1 MNKPL
6 LLVFH
11 PDLSQ
16 SKVNRA
22 LVATLQDQDK
32 IDIVDIQKLYN
43 GSLDI
48 MNDGAIEAQRL
59 ISASH
64 IILQFPIY
72 WYSVP
77 PIFKAWMDAVLT
89 RMFYLFY
96 EQEGQHIEGKPL
108 YLHITV
114 GNLSSAYQKLGQNG
128 FTLDE
133 LMAPLKATAR
143 RCGLIWH
150 PPHVI
155 FNANQL
161 NENDITEQTSLSLKQ
176 FEQWGIFNKWE
187 RIFHN
192 TSNHLSKLLNK
203 AGIVIVQAIFLTNR
217 LNFWSHL
224 AITTSRNI
232 WE

>member
-11 PDLSQ
+11 PDLNQ

-22 LVATLQDQDK
+22 LVEALQLRNQ
-32 IDIVDIQKLYN
+32 IDIVDIQELYN

-48 MNDGAIEAQRL
+48 MKDGAIEAQRL

-64 IILQFPIY
+64 IIFQFPIY

-77 PIFKAWMDAVLT
+77 PIFKTWMDAVLT

-96 EQEGQHIEGKPL
+96 EQEGQNIEGKSL
-108 YLHITV
+108 YLHVTV
-114 GNLSSAYQKLGQNG
+114 GNLNSAYQKQGQNA

-143 RCGLIWH
+143 RCRLNWH
-150 PPHVI
+150 TPHVI

-161 NENDITEQTSLSLKQ
+161 DQNDIEKEISLSLKQ
-176 FEQWGIFNKWE
+176 FEQWGIFNKAPL
-187 RIFHN
+187 
-192 TSNHLSKLLNK
+192 TSSC
-203 AGIVIVQAIFLTNR
+203 
-217 LNFWSHL
+217 
-224 AITTSRNI
+224 
-232 WE
+232 

>member
-22 LVATLQDQDK
+22 LIATLQDQDK

-77 PIFKAWMDAVLT
+77 PIFKAWMDAFLT

-176 FEQWGIFNKWE
+176 FEQWGIFNNNS
-187 RIFHN
+187 IIP
-192 TSNHLSKLLNK
+192 SY
-203 AGIVIVQAIFLTNR
+203 
-217 LNFWSHL
+217 
-224 AITTSRNI
+224 
-232 WE
+232 